1 MGSPRHCGYGV
12 EVWQGKRCY
21 GPSDTIADTIHYK
34 TGGEDTPR
42 PNIRGMTEIDFYSG
56 GDRLQIAC
64 RLVAKAIRLG
74 LKVLIYSSDV
84 AMVDRIDKLLWTFAP
99 TDFVPHCRADDRLAD
114 VTPVIL
120 SHHAKNLA
128 HDEVLVNL
136 DVDTPAFF
144 SRFHRLIEITGTTP
158 EDTQAARK
166 RYRFYQDRG
175 YEIRHH
181 KLGAV

>member
-1 MGSPRHCGYGV
+1 
-12 EVWQGKRCY
+12 
-21 GPSDTIADTIHYK
+21 
-34 TGGEDTPR
+34 
-42 PNIRGMTEIDFYSG
+42 MTEIDFYSG

-99 TDFVPHCRADDRLAD
+99 TDFVPHCRADDKLAD

-120 SHHAKNLA
+120 SHSANKLP
-128 HDEVLVNL
+128 HDEVLLNL

-144 SRFHRLIEITGTTP
+144 SRFHRLIELTGTTS

-181 KLGAV
+181 KLGTV